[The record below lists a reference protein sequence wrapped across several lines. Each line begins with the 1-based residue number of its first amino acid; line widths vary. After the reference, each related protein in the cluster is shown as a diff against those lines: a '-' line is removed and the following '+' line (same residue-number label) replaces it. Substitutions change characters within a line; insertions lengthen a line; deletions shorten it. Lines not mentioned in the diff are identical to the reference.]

1 MFSFFAL
8 LRSLGITLRRG
19 FRRLSTSISS
29 FFASLRSNA
38 AAAALAL
45 HHFRAEHPKAAK
57 AAGVGLLVVGG
68 IVVIPAILVG
78 ILNLLGFSAGGVTAA
93 SAAAGIQSLVYGAA
107 VPSGSLFALA
117 QAAAMGK
124 VVVAPVAVQWISAC
138 AMGLG
143 AWLFGE

>member
-1 MFSFFAL
+1 M
-8 LRSLGITLRRG
+8 
-19 FRRLSTSISS
+19 SS
-29 FFASLRSNA
+29 HFLECVLTIVV
-38 AAAALAL
+38 ALAL
-45 HHFRAEHPKAAK
+45 HHFRAEHPKTAK

-68 IVVIPAILVG
+68 SVVIPAILVG
-78 ILNLLGFSAGGVTAA
+78 ILNLLGFSAAGVTAA

-107 VPSGSLFALA
+107 VPSGSPFALA

-143 AWLFGE
+143 AWLFGK